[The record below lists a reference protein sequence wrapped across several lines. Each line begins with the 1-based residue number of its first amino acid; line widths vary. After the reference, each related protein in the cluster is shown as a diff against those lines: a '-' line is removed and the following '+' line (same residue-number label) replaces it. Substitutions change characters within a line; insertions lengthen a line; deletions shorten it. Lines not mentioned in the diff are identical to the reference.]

1 MNVVTR
7 FLRTALPLLAF
18 GAFLLSS
25 CKTPEEVAPITAPT
39 TSTTVATGAVTSA
52 EVNDW
57 ILENM
62 KLLYYWN
69 DKIPANPDKT
79 LTPDKF
85 FDSILYKFNATTNP
99 TGDRFSWIQESADD
113 LKASLSGQSKTTGME
128 LTYYL
133 RSEGS
138 ADVVASVLYVL
149 PGSPAAKAG
158 FKRGDI
164 ISKVNGVTLSNTPGA
179 SFFGDLLFGEGDT
192 KTYGLAR
199 VEAGKADPTKTVTV
213 DTDVT
218 RSVTAVVFQE
228 NPVYLDSVYTIGSK
242 KVGYLVYNQFV
253 TGPGGPNDKTYDNQ
267 IDNVFAKFKAQGV
280 NELILDFRYNPGGYV
295 SSATNMASLIARGI
309 TGTKSVFT
317 RKEWNATITP
327 ELKKQYGD
335 DFFYDY
341 LQSNKPNNIGSKLQ
355 RVYVLT
361 TGSTASAS
369 ELMIN
374 GLKPYFNQQVF
385 TIGRTSYGKN
395 VGSITIEDTENKR
408 IKWGM
413 QPITTKSFNKDNQS
427 DYSTGFVPTVELR
440 EPLALKPLGDVT
452 ERYLSEALFQITGTR
467 TARRAASDERPV
479 TSVGSSIERKAGGSN
494 MFFTDKL
501 LTLPQ

>member
-1 MNVVTR
+1 MNVLSRVWR
-7 FLRTALPLLAF
+7 PALLWAF
-18 GAFLLSS
+18 AGASVLSS
-25 CKTPEEVAPITAPT
+25 CKKAEEVGPVAPT
-39 TSTTVATGAVTSA
+39 TSTAAATGPVTDA

-62 KLLYYWN
+62 KVLYYWN
-69 DKIPANPDKT
+69 DKLPANPDKAQ
-79 LTPDKF
+79 TPKKF

-99 TGDRFSWIQESADD
+99 TGDRFSWIQESATE
-113 LKASLSGQSKTTGME
+113 LKSSLSGQSKTTGME

-133 RSEGS
+133 RSQGS
-138 ADVVASVLYVL
+138 TDVIASVLYVL

-164 ISKVNGVTLSNTPGA
+164 ISKVNGVTLTNIQGT
-179 SFFGDLLFGEGDT
+179 SFFGDLLFGQGDT
-192 KTYGLAR
+192 KNYGIAR
-199 VEAGKADPTKTVTV
+199 LEADKADPTKTVTV

-253 TGPGGPNDKTYDNQ
+253 TGPGGPSDKTYDNQ

-295 SSATNMASLIARGI
+295 SSATNMAGLIAKGI

-317 RKEWNATITP
+317 RKGWNATITP
-327 ELKKQYGD
+327 ELKKQSGD

-341 LQSNKPNNIGSKLQ
+341 MQPKANNIGDNLQ

-395 VGSITIEDTENKR
+395 VGSITVEDTKNKR
-408 IKWGM
+408 VKWGM

-427 DYSTGFVPTVELR
+427 DYSTGFIPTVDLR

-467 TARRAASDERPV
+467 TARRAASDERTTP
-479 TSVGSSIERKAGGSN
+479 SVGSSIERKAGGSN
-494 MFFTDKL
+494 MFFTD
-501 LTLPQ
+501 TLPNLPQ